1 MDDKDRHSGLIRL
14 HILMKQGAMFAL
26 CVLGAAAG
34 CSQGG
39 APPPPAGGATA
50 APTAGAMAAPA
61 EHAPADRGPAPRY
74 GAVMAEVGRRFEL
87 AGRAS
92 AAGRFELASF
102 EIEEMEELFEEDLP
116 RAAPP
121 KEGSSTSL
129 PGIADAFLKTHLP
142 ELKKAAAAG
151 DQAAFA
157 DAFQRAAG
165 TCNACHKTSGH
176 GFIEIPSVP
185 GKAVPDIDPPRA
197 PGEAR

>member
-1 MDDKDRHSGLIRL
+1 
-14 HILMKQGAMFAL
+14 MKQGAMFAL
-26 CVLGAAAG
+26 WVLGAAAG

-39 APPPPAGGATA
+39 ASPPPAGSATA
-50 APTAGAMAAPA
+50 APAASAMAAPA
-61 EHAPADRGPAPRY
+61 EHSPAAREAAPRY
-74 GAVMAEVGRRFEL
+74 GALMAEVGRRFEL

-116 RAAPP
+116 RAEPP

-129 PGIADAFLKTHLP
+129 PGMADAFLKTHPP

-157 DAFQRAAG
+157 GAFQRAAE
-165 TCNACHKTSGH
+165 TCNACHKASGH

-185 GKAVPDIDPPRA
+185 GKAVPDIEPPGA
-197 PGEAR
+197 PAGSR